1 MFVEKEKNLVGS
13 IYAFKK
19 QENYIVAVRAFRR
32 KINGEDIVFVS
43 GLEQVSDDDKE
54 LFVNSIKLEVG
65 NGEIRKAQAKYLA
78 LDNETWFDIVQRK
91 RKNSV
96 VPFGEYVAVS
106 PDKKDIASLHYV
118 GRRALISGDTELLV
132 SVSNSPDAPE
142 SVYDQLMKTFVDG
155 VAAEVNKSEKRSSG
169 VSIFFTVEDY
179 NKQSQELMKRVED
192 SPKTYSCKRS
202 GYMGQHEEDY
212 SESVYRI
219 DTVPA
224 ALEEKKD
231 KFEQFVA

>member
-19 QENYIVAVRAFRR
+19 QENYVVAVRAFRR

-91 RKNSV
+91 RKNSA
-96 VPFGEYVAVS
+96 VPY
-106 PDKKDIASLHYV
+106 SL
-118 GRRALISGDTELLV
+118 GGLF
-132 SVSNSPDAPE
+132 
-142 SVYDQLMKTFVDG
+142 LM
-155 VAAEVNKSEKRSSG
+155 
-169 VSIFFTVEDY
+169 I
-179 NKQSQELMKRVED
+179 
-192 SPKTYSCKRS
+192 
-202 GYMGQHEEDY
+202 
-212 SESVYRI
+212 
-219 DTVPA
+219 
-224 ALEEKKD
+224 
-231 KFEQFVA
+231 